1 MTAATTGQIDAMTDQ
16 TLEVVPLGGL
26 GEFGMHMMAFRSNGS
41 IIVVDAGVMFPDE
54 ELLGVDIIVPDI
66 TYLLENRAEVR
77 GIFLTHGHED
87 HIGAL
92 PFILP
97 YLNVPVYG
105 SSFTI
110 ALVRNKLEQHGL
122 LDEAQ
127 LHVIKDKDE
136 IALSCFSVQFFHV
149 THSIVDAFALAI
161 KTPAG
166 TIIHTGDF
174 KIDPTPTD
182 GKLFDL
188 HTLAAYGDQGVLA
201 LFSDST
207 NAEHPGY
214 TGSERSVNDRFESI
228 FRTSQGRIIL
238 SCFTSSI
245 PRLQLV
251 VDQAK
256 QFGRLVS
263 FLGRRMSENT
273 DTAEKLGFLKIP
285 PGLVIRSKDIRN
297 HPRNKLCVVSGGCQG
312 EPMSA
317 LSRLALDDHKD
328 FKIEQGDTVVLSAR
342 HIPGNERAIGRM
354 MDHFYRRRA
363 EIYYADGS
371 QPPVHVSGHAS
382 EEELKL
388 VATLVK
394 PKYFIPIHGTYRQ
407 LHRHAKLVEKTSVVR
422 EKVIVAETGNIL
434 RFGPA
439 GAEIIGKAPV
449 GRVLIDEGSL
459 EEVEEVVIRDRKH
472 ISEDGI
478 ILPIIAINKQTGM
491 MEIPPEIIFRG
502 VAFIEE
508 ERLLGESRQMLFDT
522 INNASVEERG
532 DWTVIKEKIRKDLK
546 KFFYKQTA
554 KRPFILPVILEI

>member
-1 MTAATTGQIDAMTDQ
+1 METDQ

-41 IIVVDAGVMFPDE
+41 IIVVDAGIMFPDE

-66 TYLLENRAEVR
+66 TYLLENKSEVR
-77 GIFLTHGHED
+77 AIFLTHGHED

-97 YLNVPVYG
+97 YLDVPVYG
-105 SSFTI
+105 SAFTMG
-110 ALVRNKLEQHGL
+110 LVRNKLEQHGL
-122 LDEAQ
+122 LREKR
-127 LHVIKDKDE
+127 LHTIKEKDKVTLGPFTVE
-136 IALSCFSVQFFHV
+136 FFHV
-149 THSIVDAFALAI
+149 THSIVDSLALAI

-174 KIDPTPTD
+174 KIDPTPID
-182 GKLFDL
+182 GKKFDL
-188 HTLAAYGDQGVLA
+188 HSLAAYGDQGVLA

-207 NAEHPGY
+207 NAEHAGY
-214 TGSERSVNDRFESI
+214 TQSERSVNDRFESI
-228 FRTSQGRIIL
+228 FRGSKGRIVL

-245 PRLQLV
+245 PRIQLV

-256 QFGRLVS
+256 QYDRVVS

-273 DTAEKLGFLKIP
+273 ELAEELGFLKIP
-285 PGLVIRSKDIRN
+285 PGLIIRSKDIRN
-297 HPRNKLCVVSGGCQG
+297 YPREKVCVVSGGCQG

-328 FKIEQGDTVVLSAR
+328 LKIQEGDTVVLSSR
-342 HIPGNERAIGRM
+342 QIPGNERAIGRM

-382 EEELKL
+382 EEELRL
-388 VATLVK
+388 VVTLVK
-394 PKYFIPIHGTYRQ
+394 PRYFIPIHGTYRQ
-407 LHRHAKLVEKTSVVR
+407 LHRHAKLVEKTSAVQER
-422 EKVIVAETGNIL
+422 IIVAETGDII
-434 RFGPA
+434 RFGPD
-439 GAEIIGKAPV
+439 GAEITGKATV

-459 EEVEEVVIRDRKH
+459 EEVGEVVIRDRRH

-478 ILPIIAINKQTGM
+478 VLLIIAINKRSGT

-508 ERLLGESRQMLFDT
+508 ERLLVESRQMLIET
-522 INNASVEERG
+522 VNAATVEERG
-532 DWTVIKEKIRKDLK
+532 DWSVIKEKIRKDLK

>member
-1 MTAATTGQIDAMTDQ
+1 MSTHTGQ

-26 GEFGMHMMAFRSNGS
+26 GQFGMHMMAFRSNGTT
-41 IIVVDAGVMFPDE
+41 IVVDAGVMFPDE

-66 TYLLENRAEVR
+66 TYLLEIKSEVQ

-92 PFILP
+92 PFIIP
-97 YLNVPVYG
+97 YLNVPLYG
-105 SSFTI
+105 SAFTM
-110 ALVRNKLEQHGL
+110 ALVKNKLGQHGV
-122 LDEAQ
+122 LDGTQ
-127 LHVIKDKDE
+127 LNTITPKE
-136 IALSCFSVQFFHV
+136 PIQAGCFSVEFFHV

-174 KIDPTPTD
+174 KIDPTPID

-188 HTLAAYGDQGVLA
+188 HTLAAYGDEGVLA

-207 NAEHPGY
+207 NAEHSGY
-214 TGSERSVNDRFESI
+214 TPSERSVNDRFESI
-228 FRTSQGRIIL
+228 FRTARGRVVL

-251 VDQAK
+251 IDQAK
-256 QFGRLVS
+256 QHGRVVS

-273 DTAEKLGFLKIP
+273 ETAEALGFLKIP

-297 HPRNKLCVVSGGCQG
+297 YPREKVCVVAGGCQG

-328 FKIEQGDTVVLSAR
+328 LKIEEGDTVVLSAR
-342 HIPGNERAIGRM
+342 QIPGNERAIGRM

-363 EIYYADGS
+363 EIYYADGRL
-371 QPPVHVSGHAS
+371 PPVHVSGHAS

-388 VATLVK
+388 VVTLVK
-394 PKYFIPIHGTYRQ
+394 PRYFIPIHGTYRH
-407 LHRHAKLVEKTSVVR
+407 LHRHAKVVEMTGVVR
-422 EKVIVAETGNIL
+422 DRIIVAETGDII
-434 RFGPA
+434 RFGPDA
-439 GAEIIGKAPV
+439 AEIVGQAPV

-459 EEVEEVVIRDRKH
+459 EEVEELVIRDRRH

-478 ILPIIAINKQTGM
+478 VLPIIAINKQTGM

-508 ERLLGESRQMLFDT
+508 ERLLAESKQMLSET
-522 INNASVEERG
+522 IGKASVEERG

>member
-1 MTAATTGQIDAMTDQ
+1 
-16 TLEVVPLGGL
+16 
-26 GEFGMHMMAFRSNGS
+26 
-41 IIVVDAGVMFPDE
+41 
-54 ELLGVDIIVPDI
+54 
-66 TYLLENRAEVR
+66 
-77 GIFLTHGHED
+77 
-87 HIGAL
+87 
-92 PFILP
+92 
-97 YLNVPVYG
+97 
-105 SSFTI
+105 
-110 ALVRNKLEQHGL
+110 
-122 LDEAQ
+122 
-127 LHVIKDKDE
+127 
-136 IALSCFSVQFFHV
+136 
-149 THSIVDAFALAI
+149 
-161 KTPAG
+161 
-166 TIIHTGDF
+166 
-174 KIDPTPTD
+174 
-182 GKLFDL
+182 
-188 HTLAAYGDQGVLA
+188 VLA

-207 NAEHPGY
+207 NAEHSGY
-214 TGSERSVNDRFESI
+214 TASERSVNDRFESI
-228 FRTSQGRIIL
+228 FRTSQGRIVL

-251 VDQAK
+251 IDQAK
-256 QFGRLVS
+256 QYGRLVS
-263 FLGRRMSENT
+263 FLGRRMNENT
-273 DTAEKLGFLKIP
+273 DTAEKLGFLKVP
-285 PGLVIRSKDIRN
+285 PGLVIRSKEIRN
-297 HPRNKLCVVSGGCQG
+297 YARNKVCVVSGGCQG

-328 FKIEQGDTVVLSAR
+328 FKIEEGDTVVLSSR

-388 VATLVK
+388 VVTLVK

-407 LHRHAKLVEKTSVVR
+407 LHRHAKLVEKTSVVQ
-422 EKVIVAETGNIL
+422 EKIIVAETGNIL
-434 RFGPA
+434 RFGPD

-459 EEVEEVVIRDRKH
+459 EEVEEVVIRDRRH

-491 MEIPPEIIFRG
+491 IEIPPEIIFRG

-508 ERLLGESRQMLFDT
+508 ERLLIEGRQMLFDT
-522 INNASVEERG
+522 INKATVEERG
-532 DWTVIKEKIRKDLK
+532 DWSVIKEKIRKDLK

>member
-1 MTAATTGQIDAMTDQ
+1 MTTDQ
-16 TLEVVPLGGL
+16 TLEVIPLGGL
-26 GEFGMHMMAFRSNGS
+26 GEFGMHMMAFRCNGT

-66 TYLLENRAEVR
+66 TYLLERKSEVR
-77 GIFLTHGHED
+77 AIFLTHGHED

-105 SSFTI
+105 SKFTM
-110 ALVRNKLEQHGL
+110 ALVKNKLEQHGFIE
-122 LDEAQ
+122 EAR
-127 LHVIKDKDE
+127 LHTITPKQSIDVD
-136 IALSCFSVQFFHV
+136 CFSIEFFHV

-166 TIIHTGDF
+166 TVIHTGDF
-174 KIDPTPTD
+174 KIDPTPID

-188 HTLAAYGDQGVLA
+188 HTLAAYGDEGVLA

-207 NAEHPGY
+207 NAEHSGY
-214 TGSERSVNDRFESI
+214 TASERSVNDRFESI
-228 FRTSQGRIIL
+228 FRTSRGRIIL

-251 VDQAK
+251 IDQAK
-256 QFGRLVS
+256 QYGRFVS

-273 DTAEKLGFLKIP
+273 DTAEQLGFLKIP
-285 PGLVIRSKDIRN
+285 PGLVIRSKEIRN
-297 HPRNKLCVVSGGCQG
+297 YPRERVCVVAGGCQG

-328 FKIEQGDTVVLSAR
+328 LKIEEGDTVVLSAR

-354 MDHFYRRRA
+354 MDHFYRRHA

-382 EEELKL
+382 EEELKI
-388 VATLVK
+388 VTTLVK
-394 PKYFIPIHGTYRQ
+394 PRYFIPIHGTYRH
-407 LHRHAKLVEKTSVVR
+407 LHRHARLVEKTGVVR
-422 EKVIVAETGNIL
+422 DRIIVAETGDII

-439 GAEIIGKAPV
+439 GAEIAGKAPV

-459 EEVEEVVIRDRKH
+459 EEVEEVVIRDRRH

-502 VAFIEE
+502 VAFAEE
-508 ERLLGESRQMLFDT
+508 ERLLRESRQMLSET
-522 INNASVEERG
+522 IGNATVEERG

>member
-1 MTAATTGQIDAMTDQ
+1 MTQVDQ
-16 TLEVVPLGGL
+16 TLDVVPLGGL
-26 GEFGMHMMAFRSNGS
+26 GEFGMHMMAFRCNGT
-41 IIVVDAGVMFPDE
+41 IIVVDAGIMFPDE

-66 TYLLENRAEVR
+66 SYLLENISEVKA
-77 GIFLTHGHED
+77 IFLTHGHED

-105 SSFTI
+105 SNFTL
-110 ALVRNKLEQHGL
+110 ALVKNKLEQHGL
-122 LDEAQ
+122 LHETQ
-127 LHVIKDKDE
+127 LHTITPKRQIE
-136 IALSCFSVQFFHV
+136 IGCFGVEFFHV
-149 THSIVDAFALAI
+149 THSIIDAFALAI
-161 KTPAG
+161 KTPVG

-174 KIDPTPTD
+174 KIDPTPMD

-188 HTLAAYGDQGVLA
+188 HTLAAHGEDGVLA

-214 TGSERSVNDRFESI
+214 TPSERSVNDRFESI
-228 FRTSQGRIIL
+228 FRSSRGRIVL

-251 VDQAK
+251 IDQAK
-256 QFGRLVS
+256 QFGRVVS
-263 FLGRRMSENT
+263 FLGRRMAQNT
-273 DTAEKLGFLKIP
+273 ETAEELGFLKIP
-285 PGLVIRSKDIRN
+285 SGIVIRSKDIRN
-297 HPRNKLCVVSGGCQG
+297 YPREKVCVVAGGCQG

-328 FKIEQGDTVVLSAR
+328 FKIDAGDTVVLSAR

-363 EIYYADGS
+363 DIYYADGS

-394 PKYFIPIHGTYRQ
+394 PRFFIPIHGTYRQ
-407 LHRHAKLVEKTSVVR
+407 LVRHAKLVEKTNVVR
-422 EKVIVAETGNIL
+422 DRIIVAETGNII
-434 RFGPA
+434 RFGPG
-439 GAEIIGKAPV
+439 GAEIAGRAPV

-478 ILPIIAINKQTGM
+478 ILTIIAINKQSGL

-508 ERLLGESRQMLFDT
+508 ERLLIQSKQLLAETLAS
-522 INNASVEERG
+522 ASVEERG

-546 KFFYKQTA
+546 KFFYKQTS

>member
-1 MTAATTGQIDAMTDQ
+1 MKTDQ
-16 TLEVVPLGGL
+16 TLEVIPLGGL
-26 GEFGMHMMAFRSNGS
+26 GEFGMHMMAFRSGGD
-41 IIVVDAGVMFPDE
+41 IIVVDAGIMFPDE

-66 TYLLENRAEVR
+66 TYLLENKSEVR

-105 SSFTI
+105 STFTMG
-110 ALVRNKLEQHGL
+110 LVKNKLAQHGL
-122 LDEAQ
+122 LGSVKLNTVRA
-127 LHVIKDKDE
+127 KDS
-136 IALSCFSVQFFHV
+136 ITLGCFTVEFFHV
-149 THSIVDAFALAI
+149 THSIVDSFALAI
-161 KTPAG
+161 KTPVG

-174 KIDPTPTD
+174 KIDPTPLD
-182 GKLFDL
+182 GKHFDL
-188 HTLAAYGDQGVLA
+188 HALAAYGDQGVLA

-207 NAEHPGY
+207 NAEHGGY
-214 TGSERSVNDRFESI
+214 TPSERSVNDRFESI
-228 FRTSQGRIIL
+228 FRTSKGQIIL

-256 QFGRLVS
+256 HYGRLVS

-273 DTAEKLGFLKIP
+273 ELAEELGFLKIP
-285 PGLVIRSKDIRN
+285 SGLIIRAKEIRN
-297 HPRNKLCVVSGGCQG
+297 YPREKICVVAGGCQG

-328 FKIEQGDTVVLSAR
+328 LKIEPGDTVVLSAR
-342 HIPGNERAIGRM
+342 QIPGNERAIGRM

-363 EIYYADGS
+363 DIYYPDGS

-388 VATLVK
+388 VVTLVK
-394 PKYFIPIHGTYRQ
+394 PRYFIPIHGTYRQ
-407 LHRHAKLVEKTSVVR
+407 LHRHARLVEKTSVVR
-422 EKVIVAETGNIL
+422 EKIIVAETGDII
-434 RFGPA
+434 RFGA
-439 GAEIIGKAPV
+439 ESAEIVGKAPV

-459 EEVEEVVIRDRKH
+459 EEVEEVVIRDRRH

-478 ILPIIAINKQTGM
+478 VLLIIAINKQSGM
-491 MEIPPEIIFRG
+491 MEIPPEIVFRG

-508 ERLLGESRQMLFDT
+508 ERLLAESRQMVIDT
-522 INNASVEERG
+522 INSATVEERG

-546 KFFYKQTA
+546 KFFSKQTA

>member
-1 MTAATTGQIDAMTDQ
+1 MQSDQ

-26 GEFGMHMMAFRSNGS
+26 GEFGMHMMAFRSNGN

-66 TYLLENRAEVR
+66 TYLLENKNEVQA
-77 GIFLTHGHED
+77 IFLTHGHED

-105 SSFTI
+105 SRFTL
-110 ALVRNKLEQHGL
+110 ALVKNKLEQHGL

-127 LHVIKDKDE
+127 LHVITPKE
-136 IALSCFSVQFFHV
+136 PIQVGCFSVEFFHV
-149 THSIVDAFALAI
+149 THSIVDSFALAI

-174 KIDPTPTD
+174 KIDPTPID

-188 HTLAAYGDQGVLA
+188 HTLAAYGDADVLA

-207 NAEHPGY
+207 NAEHSGY
-214 TGSERSVNDRFESI
+214 TASERSVNDRFETI
-228 FRTSQGRIIL
+228 FRTARGRLIL

-251 VDQAK
+251 IDQAK
-256 QFGRLVS
+256 QYGRLVS

-273 DTAEKLGFLKIP
+273 TIAEELGFLKIP
-285 PGLVIRSKDIRN
+285 PGLIIRSKDIRN
-297 HPRNKLCVVSGGCQG
+297 YPREKVCVVAGGCQG

-328 FKIEQGDTVVLSAR
+328 LKIEEGDTVVLSAR
-342 HIPGNERAIGRM
+342 QIPGNERAIGRM

-363 EIYYADGS
+363 ELYYADGR

-394 PKYFIPIHGTYRQ
+394 PRYFIPIHGTYRQ
-407 LHRHAKLVEKTSVVR
+407 LHRHRQVVEKTNVVR
-422 EKVIVAETGNIL
+422 DRILVAETGDII

-439 GAEIIGKAPV
+439 GAEIVGKAPV

-478 ILPIIAINKQTGM
+478 ILSIIAINKQTGM

-502 VAFIEE
+502 VAFVEE
-508 ERLLGESRQMLFDT
+508 ERLLAESRQMLTDT
-522 INNASVEERG
+522 IGAATVEERG

>member
-1 MTAATTGQIDAMTDQ
+1 METDQ

-26 GEFGMHMMAFRSNGS
+26 GEFGMHMMAFRSAGS

-54 ELLGVDIIVPDI
+54 ELLGVDVIVPDI
-66 TYLLENRAEVR
+66 AYLLENKSEVR
-77 GIFLTHGHED
+77 AIVLTHGHED

-92 PFILP
+92 PFVLP

-110 ALVRNKLEQHGL
+110 GLVKNKLEQHGL
-122 LDEAQ
+122 LEETQ
-127 LHVIKDKDE
+127 LHIVQAKDTIELGSFKVE
-136 IALSCFSVQFFHV
+136 FFHV
-149 THSIVDAFALAI
+149 THSIVDSFALAI
-161 KTPAG
+161 STPVG
-166 TIIHTGDF
+166 TVIHTGDF
-174 KIDPTPTD
+174 KIDPTPID
-182 GKLFDL
+182 GKTFDL

-207 NAEHPGY
+207 NAEHGGY
-214 TGSERSVNDRFESI
+214 TPSERSVNDRFASI
-228 FRTSQGRIIL
+228 FRSAQGRIIL

-251 VDQAK
+251 IDQAK
-256 QFGRLVS
+256 QFGRVVS
-263 FLGRRMSENT
+263 FLGRRMAQNT
-273 DTAEKLGFLKIP
+273 ETAEELGFLKIP
-285 PGLVIRSKDIRN
+285 PGLVVRSKDIRN
-297 HPRNKLCVVSGGCQG
+297 YARDKMCVVAGGCQG

-328 FKIEQGDTVVLSAR
+328 LKIDEGDTVVLSAR

-354 MDHFYRRRA
+354 MDHFYRRHA

-382 EEELKL
+382 EEELKI
-388 VATLVK
+388 VTTLVK
-394 PKYFIPIHGTYRQ
+394 PRYFIPIHGTYRQ
-407 LHRHAKLVEKTSVVR
+407 LHRHARLVEKTGVIR
-422 EKVIVAETGNIL
+422 DRIIVAETGDII

-439 GAEIIGKAPV
+439 GAEITGKAPV

-459 EEVEEVVIRDRKH
+459 EEVEEVVIRDRRH

-502 VAFIEE
+502 VAFVEE
-508 ERLLGESRQMLFDT
+508 QRLLSESKHMLCET
-522 INNASVEERG
+522 IGNATVEERG

>member
-1 MTAATTGQIDAMTDQ
+1 MSDQ

-26 GEFGMHMMAFRSNGS
+26 GEFGMHMMAFRSQGS

-66 TYLLENRAEVR
+66 TYLLEKKSEVKA
-77 GIFLTHGHED
+77 IFLTHGHED

-92 PFILP
+92 PFIVP
-97 YLNVPVYG
+97 YLNVPIYG
-105 SSFTI
+105 SAFTM
-110 ALVRNKLEQHGL
+110 ALVKNKLEQHGL
-122 LDEAQ
+122 TGEANLNTITPKQ
-127 LHVIKDKDE
+127 AVE
-136 IALSCFSVQFFHV
+136 IGCFSVEFFHV
-149 THSIVDAFALAI
+149 THSIVDAYALAI

-174 KIDPTPTD
+174 KIDPTPID

-207 NAEHPGY
+207 NAEHAGY
-214 TGSERSVNDRFESI
+214 TRSERSVNDRFESI
-228 FRTSQGRIIL
+228 FRTAQGRLVL

-251 VDQAK
+251 IDQAK
-256 QFGRLVS
+256 QFGRVVS
-263 FLGRRMSENT
+263 FLGRRMNQNT
-273 DTAEKLGFLKIP
+273 ETAEELGFLKIP
-285 PGLVIRSKDIRN
+285 PGLIIRSKEIRN
-297 HPRNKLCVVSGGCQG
+297 YPREKVCVVAGGCQG

-317 LSRLALDDHKD
+317 LSRLALDTHKD
-328 FKIEQGDTVVLSAR
+328 FAIEAGDTVVLSAR

-388 VATLVK
+388 VVTLVK

-407 LHRHAKLVEKTSVVR
+407 LHRHAQLVERTSVVQ
-422 EKVIVAETGNIL
+422 EKVIVAETGDII

-439 GAEIIGKAPV
+439 GAEITGKAEV

-459 EEVEEVVIRDRKH
+459 EEVEEVVIRDRRH

-478 ILPIIAINKQTGM
+478 ILLIIAINKQSGM

-508 ERLLGESRQMLFDT
+508 ERLLAESREMLVET
-522 INNASVEERG
+522 IGNASVEERG
-532 DWTVIKEKIRKDLK
+532 DWSVIKEKIRKDLK

>member
-1 MTAATTGQIDAMTDQ
+1 MSTDQ
-16 TLEVVPLGGL
+16 TLEVVALGGL
-26 GEFGMHMMAFRSNGS
+26 GEFGMHMMAFRCNGS
-41 IIVVDAGVMFPDE
+41 IIVVDAGVMFPDD

-66 TYLLENRAEVR
+66 TYLLEKKSEVK

-92 PFILP
+92 PFIIP
-97 YLNVPVYG
+97 YLNVPIYG
-105 SSFTI
+105 STFTL
-110 ALVRNKLEQHGL
+110 ALVKNKLEQHAV
-122 LDEAQ
+122 LDEAS
-127 LHVIKDKDE
+127 LHTITPKQPIE
-136 IALSCFSVQFFHV
+136 AGCFSVEYFHV
-149 THSIVDAFALAI
+149 THSIVDAFGLAI
-161 KTPAG
+161 RTPVG

-174 KIDPTPTD
+174 KIDPTPLD

-188 HTLAAYGDQGVLA
+188 HSLAAYGEAGVLA

-207 NAEHPGY
+207 NAEHSGY
-214 TGSERSVNDRFESI
+214 TASERSVNDRFESI
-228 FRTSQGRIIL
+228 FRTAQGRIIL

-251 VDQAK
+251 IDQAR
-256 QFGRLVS
+256 QHGRVVS
-263 FLGRRMSENT
+263 FLGRRMNENT
-273 DTAEKLGFLKIP
+273 EVAEELGFLKIP
-285 PGLVIRSKDIRN
+285 PGLVIRSKEIKN
-297 HPRNKLCVVSGGCQG
+297 YPRDKVCVVSGGCQG

-328 FKIEQGDTVVLSAR
+328 FKIQEGDTVVLSAR

-354 MDHFYRRRA
+354 MDHFYKRHA

-394 PKYFIPIHGTYRQ
+394 PRFFIPIHGTHRQ
-407 LHRHAKLVEKTSVVR
+407 LHRHAKVVEKTGVVSGR
-422 EKVIVAETGNIL
+422 IIIAETGEVI
-434 RFGPA
+434 RFGPKS
-439 GAEIIGKAPV
+439 AEITEKAPV

-459 EEVEEVVIRDRKH
+459 EQVEEMVVRDRRH

-478 ILPIIAINKQTGM
+478 ILSIIAINKQTGI

-508 ERLLGESRQMLFDT
+508 GRLLAESRQILSDT
-522 INNASVEERG
+522 IGNATVEERG

-546 KFFYKQTA
+546 KFFFKQTS

>member
-1 MTAATTGQIDAMTDQ
+1 
-16 TLEVVPLGGL
+16 
-26 GEFGMHMMAFRSNGS
+26 MMAFRSNGA

-66 TYLLENRAEVR
+66 TYLLENKTEVQA
-77 GIFLTHGHED
+77 IFLTHGHED

-105 SSFTI
+105 SSFTM
-110 ALVRNKLEQHGL
+110 ALVKNKLEQHGML
-122 LDEAQ
+122 GEAQ
-127 LHVIKDKDE
+127 LHIVKDKDE
-136 IALSCFSVQFFHV
+136 IAAGCFTVQFFHV

-166 TIIHTGDF
+166 TVIHTGDF
-174 KIDPTPTD
+174 KIDPTPID

-207 NAEHPGY
+207 NAEHSGY
-214 TGSERSVNDRFESI
+214 TASERSVNDRFQSI
-228 FRTSQGRIIL
+228 FQTSQGRIVL

-256 QFGRLVS
+256 QYGRLVS
-263 FLGRRMSENT
+263 FLGRRMVENT
-273 DTAEKLGFLKIP
+273 DTAERLGFLKIP
-285 PGLVIRSKDIRN
+285 PGLVIRSKEIRN
-297 HPRNKLCVVSGGCQG
+297 YARSKVCVVSGGCQG

-328 FKIEQGDTVVLSAR
+328 LKIEEGDTVVLSAR

-363 EIYYADGS
+363 EIFYADGS

-388 VATLVK
+388 IVTLVK

-422 EKVIVAETGNIL
+422 GKIIVAETGNIL

-439 GAEIIGKAPV
+439 GVEIAGQAPV

-459 EEVEEVVIRDRKH
+459 EEVEEVVIRDRRH

-491 MEIPPEIIFRG
+491 IEIPPELIFRG

-508 ERLLGESRQMLFDT
+508 ERLLAESRQMLFDT
-522 INNASVEERG
+522 INNATVEERG

>member
-1 MTAATTGQIDAMTDQ
+1 MQSDQ

-26 GEFGMHMMAFRSNGS
+26 GEFGMHMMAFRCNGT

-66 TYLLENRAEVR
+66 TYLLEKKSEVKA
-77 GIFLTHGHED
+77 IFLTHGHED

-92 PFILP
+92 PFIVP
-97 YLNVPVYG
+97 YLNVPIYG
-105 SSFTI
+105 STFTM
-110 ALVRNKLEQHGL
+110 ALVKNKLEQHAA
-122 LDEAQ
+122 LDDAE
-127 LHVIKDKDE
+127 LHVITPKQPIE
-136 IALSCFSVQFFHV
+136 IGCFSVEFFHV
-149 THSIVDAFALAI
+149 THSIVDAFALRI
-161 KTPAG
+161 RTPAG
-166 TIIHTGDF
+166 AIIHTGDF
-174 KIDPTPTD
+174 KIDPTPID

-188 HTLAAYGDQGVLA
+188 NALAAYGDQGVLA
-201 LFSDST
+201 MFSDST
-207 NAEHPGY
+207 NAEHSGY
-214 TGSERSVNDRFESI
+214 TPSERSVNDRFESI
-228 FRTSQGRIIL
+228 FRTSRGRIVL

-251 VDQAK
+251 IDQVK
-256 QFGRLVS
+256 QHNRVIS
-263 FLGRRMSENT
+263 FLGRRMNENT
-273 DTAEKLGFLKIP
+273 ELADQLGLLKVP
-285 PGLVIRSKDIRN
+285 PGLVIRSKEIRN
-297 HPRNKLCVVSGGCQG
+297 YPRDKVCVVAGGCQG

-328 FKIEQGDTVVLSAR
+328 LKIEEGDTVVLSAR

-354 MDHFYRRRA
+354 MDHFYKRRA
-363 EIYYADGS
+363 DIYYADGS

-394 PKYFIPIHGTYRQ
+394 PRYFIPIHGTYRQ
-407 LHRHAKLVEKTSVVR
+407 LHRHAKVVEKTGVVTGR
-422 EKVIVAETGNIL
+422 VIVAETGDIL

-439 GAEIIGKAPV
+439 GAEITGKAPV

-459 EEVEEVVIRDRKH
+459 EQVEEVVVRDRRH

-478 ILPIIAINKQTGM
+478 ILTIIAINKRTGM
-491 MEIPPEIIFRG
+491 MEIPPEIVFRG

-508 ERLLGESRQMLFDT
+508 ERLLVESKQMLSDT
-522 INNASVEERG
+522 IGNATVEERG
-532 DWTVIKEKIRKDLK
+532 DWSVIKEKIRKDLK
-546 KFFYKQTA
+546 KFFFKQTS

>member
-1 MTAATTGQIDAMTDQ
+1 MQSDS

-26 GEFGMHMMAFRSNGS
+26 GEFGMHMMAFRCNGT

-66 TYLLENRAEVR
+66 SYLLENKSEVKA
-77 GIFLTHGHED
+77 IFLTHGHED

-92 PFILP
+92 PFIIP
-97 YLNVPVYG
+97 YLNVPIYG
-105 SSFTI
+105 SGFTM
-110 ALVRNKLEQHGL
+110 ALVKNKLEQHGV
-122 LDEAQ
+122 LDEAA
-127 LHVIKDKDE
+127 LHTIVAKQTIT
-136 IALSCFSVQFFHV
+136 IGCFTVEFFQV
-149 THSIVDAFALAI
+149 THSIVDSFALAI

-174 KIDPTPTD
+174 KIDPTPID

-207 NAEHPGY
+207 NAEHSGH
-214 TGSERSVNDRFESI
+214 TASERSVNDRFENI
-228 FRTSQGRIIL
+228 FRKSRGCIVL

-251 VDQAK
+251 IDQAK
-256 QFGRLVS
+256 QHGRYVS

-273 DTAEKLGFLKIP
+273 EIAEELGFLKVP
-285 PGLVIRSKDIRN
+285 PGIVIRSKEIRN
-297 HPRNKLCVVSGGCQG
+297 YPREQLCVVAGGCQG

-328 FKIEQGDTVVLSAR
+328 LKIEQGDTVVLSAR

-354 MDHFYRRRA
+354 MDHFYRRHA

-388 VATLVK
+388 VVTLVK

-407 LHRHAKLVEKTSVVR
+407 LHRHAKVVEMTHVVSER
-422 EKVIVAETGNIL
+422 IIIAETGDII
-434 RFGPA
+434 RFGPD
-439 GAEIIGKAPV
+439 GAKIVGQAPV

-459 EEVEEVVIRDRKH
+459 EQVEEVVIRDRRH

-478 ILPIIAINKQTGM
+478 ILSIIAINKQTGM

-508 ERLLGESRQMLFDT
+508 ERLLLESKQMLSDT
-522 INNASVEERG
+522 IGNATVEERG

-554 KRPFILPVILEI
+554 KRPFILPVILEV

>member
-1 MTAATTGQIDAMTDQ
+1 MTTDQ
-16 TLEVVPLGGL
+16 TLEVIPLGGL
-26 GEFGMHMMAFRSNGS
+26 GEFGMHMMAFRCNGS

-66 TYLLENRAEVR
+66 TYLLERKSEVKA
-77 GIFLTHGHED
+77 IFLTHGHED

-105 SSFTI
+105 SKFTM
-110 ALVRNKLEQHGL
+110 ALVRNKLEQHGFIE
-122 LDEAQ
+122 EAR
-127 LHVIKDKDE
+127 LHTITPKQSIDVD
-136 IALSCFSVQFFHV
+136 CFNVEFFHV

-166 TIIHTGDF
+166 TVIHTGDF
-174 KIDPTPTD
+174 KIDPTPID

-188 HTLAAYGDQGVLA
+188 HTLAAYGDEGVLA

-207 NAEHPGY
+207 NAEHSGY
-214 TGSERSVNDRFESI
+214 TASERSVNDRFESI
-228 FRTSQGRIIL
+228 FRTSHGRIIL

-251 VDQAK
+251 IDQAK
-256 QFGRLVS
+256 QYGRVVS

-273 DTAEKLGFLKIP
+273 ETADELGFLMIP
-285 PGLVIRSKDIRN
+285 PGLVIRAKEIRN
-297 HPRNKLCVVSGGCQG
+297 YPREKVCVVAGGCQG

-328 FKIEQGDTVVLSAR
+328 LKIEEGDTVVLSAR

-363 EIYYADGS
+363 DIYYADGS

-382 EEELKL
+382 EEELKI
-388 VATLVK
+388 VTTLVK
-394 PKYFIPIHGTYRQ
+394 PRYFIPIHGTYRQ
-407 LHRHAKLVEKTSVVR
+407 LHRHAKLVEKTGVVR
-422 EKVIVAETGNIL
+422 DRIIVAETGDII

-439 GAEIIGKAPV
+439 GAEITGKAPV

-459 EEVEEVVIRDRKH
+459 EEVEEVVIRDRRH

-502 VAFIEE
+502 VAFAEE
-508 ERLLGESRQMLFDT
+508 ERLLRESRQMLSET
-522 INNASVEERG
+522 IGKATVEERG

>member
-1 MTAATTGQIDAMTDQ
+1 MQQTDQ
-16 TLEVVPLGGL
+16 TLDVVALGGL
-26 GEFGMHMMAFRSNGS
+26 GEFGMHMMAFRCDGS
-41 IIVVDAGVMFPDE
+41 IIVVDAGIMFPDE

-66 TYLLENRAEVR
+66 TYLLENKSELKA
-77 GIFLTHGHED
+77 IFLTHGHED

-97 YLNVPVYG
+97 YLNVPVYA
-105 SSFTI
+105 SSFTM
-110 ALVRNKLEQHGL
+110 ALVKNKLEQHGIIE
-122 LDEAQ
+122 DAR
-127 LHVIKDKDE
+127 LHTIKDKDE
-136 IALSCFSVQFFHV
+136 IAVGCFNVQFFHV
-149 THSIVDAFALAI
+149 THSIVDAFAVAI
-161 KTPAG
+161 RTPVG

-174 KIDPTPTD
+174 KIDPTPMD
-182 GKLFDL
+182 GKQFDL
-188 HTLAAYGDQGVLA
+188 HTLAAHGNQGVLA

-207 NAEHPGY
+207 NAEHAGY
-214 TGSERSVNDRFESI
+214 TPSERSVNDRFESI
-228 FRTSQGRIIL
+228 FRTSKGRIVL

-251 VDQAK
+251 IDQAK
-256 QFGRLVS
+256 QYGRLVS
-263 FLGRRMSENT
+263 FLGRRMGENT
-273 DTAEKLGFLKIP
+273 ETAEELGFLKVP
-285 PGLVIRSKDIRN
+285 PGIVIRSKDIRN
-297 HPRNKLCVVSGGCQG
+297 YPRDKVCVVAGGCQG

-328 FKIEQGDTVVLSAR
+328 FKIEEGDTVVLSAR

-388 VATLVK
+388 VVSLVK
-394 PKYFIPIHGTYRQ
+394 PRFFIPIHGTYRQ
-407 LHRHAKLVEKTSVVR
+407 LHRHAKLVDKTGVVHGR
-422 EKVIVAETGNIL
+422 IIVAETGDII

-439 GAEIIGKAPV
+439 SAEIIGKAPV

-459 EEVEEVVIRDRKH
+459 EEVEEVVIRDRRH

-478 ILPIIAINKQTGM
+478 ILLILAINKKTGN

-502 VAFIEE
+502 VAFIEQ
-508 ERLLGESRQMLFDT
+508 ERLLVESRQILFDT
-522 INNASVEERG
+522 INKATIEERG

>member
-1 MTAATTGQIDAMTDQ
+1 MSD

-26 GEFGMHMMAFRSNGS
+26 GEFGMHMMALRCSGT

-66 TYLLENRAEVR
+66 TYLLERKSEVKA
-77 GIFLTHGHED
+77 IFLTHGHED

-92 PFILP
+92 PFIIP
-97 YLNVPVYG
+97 YLNVPMYG
-105 SSFTI
+105 SKFTM
-110 ALVRNKLEQHGL
+110 ALVKNKLEQHAV
-122 LDEAQ
+122 LDDAQ
-127 LHVIKDKDE
+127 LHIITPKQPIEVG
-136 IALSCFSVQFFHV
+136 CFSVEFFHV
-149 THSIVDAFALAI
+149 THSIVDSFALAI

-166 TIIHTGDF
+166 IVIHTGDF
-174 KIDPTPTD
+174 KIDPTPVD

-207 NAEHPGY
+207 NAERPGH
-214 TGSERSVNDRFESI
+214 TASERSVNDRFESI
-228 FRTSQGRIIL
+228 FRTSKGRVVL

-256 QFGRLVS
+256 QYGRAVS
-263 FLGRRMSENT
+263 FLGRRMGQNT
-273 DTAEKLGFLKIP
+273 ETADRLGFLKIP
-285 PGLVIRSKDIRN
+285 PGLVIRSKEIRN
-297 HPRNKLCVVSGGCQG
+297 YSREKVCVVAGGCQG

-328 FKIEQGDTVVLSAR
+328 FTIEQGDTVVLSAR

-363 EIYYADGS
+363 QIYYADGS

-388 VATLVK
+388 VVTLVK
-394 PKYFIPIHGTYRQ
+394 PQYFIPIHGTYRH
-407 LHRHAKLVEKTSVVR
+407 LHRHAKVVEKTGVVR
-422 EKVIVAETGNIL
+422 ERIIVAETGDII

-439 GAEIIGKAPV
+439 GAEITEKAPV

-459 EEVEEVVIRDRKH
+459 EEVEEVVIRDRRH
-472 ISEDGI
+472 ISVAGI
-478 ILPIIAINKQTGM
+478 ILPIIAINKQTDM

-508 ERLLGESRQMLFDT
+508 ERLLAESKQMLSET
-522 INNASVEERG
+522 VGNASVEERG
-532 DWTVIKEKIRKDLK
+532 DWTVIREKIRKDLK

>member
-1 MTAATTGQIDAMTDQ
+1 MTTDQ
-16 TLEVVPLGGL
+16 TLEVIPLGGL
-26 GEFGMHMMAFRSNGS
+26 GEFGMHMMAFRCNGT

-66 TYLLENRAEVR
+66 TYLLEKKNEVKA
-77 GIFLTHGHED
+77 IFLTHGHED

-105 SSFTI
+105 SRFTM
-110 ALVRNKLEQHGL
+110 ALVKNKLEQHGFIEEAL
-122 LDEAQ
+122 LHTITPKQSIDVE
-127 LHVIKDKDE
+127 
-136 IALSCFSVQFFHV
+136 CFSIEFFHV

-161 KTPAG
+161 KSPAG

-174 KIDPTPTD
+174 KIDPTPID

-188 HTLAAYGDQGVLA
+188 HTLAAYGDEGVLA

-207 NAEHPGY
+207 NAEHSGY
-214 TGSERSVNDRFESI
+214 TASERSVNDRFESI
-228 FRTSQGRIIL
+228 FRTSRGRLIL
-238 SCFTSSI
+238 SCFTSSV

-251 VDQAK
+251 IDQAK
-256 QFGRLVS
+256 QYGRVVS

-273 DTAEKLGFLKIP
+273 DTAERLGFLKIP

-297 HPRNKLCVVSGGCQG
+297 YPREKVCVVAGGCQG

-317 LSRLALDDHKD
+317 LSRLALDGHKD

-363 EIYYADGS
+363 DIYYADGS

-394 PKYFIPIHGTYRQ
+394 PRYFIPIHGTYRQ
-407 LHRHAKLVEKTSVVR
+407 LHRHAKLVEKTGVVR
-422 EKVIVAETGNIL
+422 ERVIVAETGDII

-439 GAEIIGKAPV
+439 GAEITGKAPV

-459 EEVEEVVIRDRKH
+459 EEVEEVVIRDRRH

-478 ILPIIAINKQTGM
+478 ILSIIAINKQTGLL
-491 MEIPPEIIFRG
+491 EIPPEIIFRG
-502 VAFIEE
+502 VAFVEE
-508 ERLLGESRQMLFDT
+508 ERLLKESRQMLSDT
-522 INNASVEERG
+522 IGNATVEERG